1 MKHILPF
8 SLKINIWRVK
18 YINPFKLL
26 VFNFIIV
33 TVCVFCESILLSFL
47 FSYFKHLFMPCSC
60 ESVHLCQGSVWKK
73 QDSLWDWFSSFSMWV
88 LGTEPMSSGLETVV
102 LLLSHLYN
110 LFFFFLMH
118 SVLFTFC
125 LLVTFQGDCLRG
137 RLPQVLFAVLCDV
150 GCLFLRVRHWK
161 DEKLLVEGCSHHAS
175 WAAF

>member
-1 MKHILPF
+1 MFFVKAFCWVSCLVILNTCLCPVHV
-8 SLKINIWRVK
+8 SLCTCAKGQCERNKTACEIGSLLFPCGFWGLNPCPQVWRQLS
-18 YINPFKLL
+18 YCW
-26 VFNFIIV
+26 V
-33 TVCVFCESILLSFL
+33 TF
-47 FSYFKHLFMPCSC
+47 
-60 ESVHLCQGSVWKK
+60 
-73 QDSLWDWFSSFSMWV
+73 
-88 LGTEPMSSGLETVV
+88 TT
-102 LLLSHLYN
+102 
-110 LFFFFLMH
+110 FFFFFFMH